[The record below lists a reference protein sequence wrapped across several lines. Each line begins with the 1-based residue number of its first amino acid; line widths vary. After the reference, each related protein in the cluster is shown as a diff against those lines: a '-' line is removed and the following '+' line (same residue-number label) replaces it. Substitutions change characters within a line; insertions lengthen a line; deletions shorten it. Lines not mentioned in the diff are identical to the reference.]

1 VDLPARKRKE
11 HQCVCLPDPETAVV
25 RAYVSVLADLT
36 MCSSPGDHFFFIS
49 CLFLTVP
56 LLAMPKFTHVLLW
69 PVQNSW
75 VLMTCQAGARKSIR
89 IANPDIKIDGYAR
102 MSSSFG

>member
-36 MCSSPGDHFFFIS
+36 MCSSPG
-49 CLFLTVP
+49 
-56 LLAMPKFTHVLLW
+56 
-69 PVQNSW
+69 
-75 VLMTCQAGARKSIR
+75 ARNQLG